1 MHVRANFMKRI
12 VRGAT
17 LLLENDPPQ
26 LNYLDTFQSVGGK
39 VWPASELMVNYL
51 AATNAASGKKV
62 IELGSGCGYVGLACA
77 VLGATHVTLTDRTI
91 TQRNLVH
98 DMEGMLLEEIMPP
111 NRLLLDICQRNINEN
126 KASYLSSL
134 LNVHELEWGDENM
147 GHIDSLFSAN
157 VAYDIVIGSDVTY
170 HEELSESLFWTVS
183 KLLQH
188 MEQQRKL
195 VRHNSNVG
203 ASGIVDDAHEKVRFI
218 TAHQYRMDSAT
229 ALTLST
235 AKRFGLN
242 CTVLAASFDPSTMEI
257 FDKSVEMQESQSTL
271 VKYATTETT
280 EEKKEKDD
288 RKFVIWQFTL

>member
-1 MHVRANFMKRI
+1 MKRI

-51 AATNAASGKKV
+51 AASGAVSGKKV

-147 GHIDSLFSAN
+147 RHIDSLFSAN
-157 VAYDIVIGSDVTY
+157 AAYDIVIGSDVTY

-188 MEQQRKL
+188 MELQRKL
-195 VRHNSNVG
+195 VRQNASRSSSTGNVDP
-203 ASGIVDDAHEKVRFI
+203 VHERVRFI

-242 CTVLAASFDPSTMEI
+242 CTVLAANIGTSTMEI
-257 FDKSVEMQESQSTL
+257 FCDGVEGQESKLVAFSTL
-271 VKYATTETT
+271 DTTVPVEQK
-280 EEKKEKDD
+280 EEDN
-288 RKFVIWQFTL
+288 RRFVIWQFTL

>member
-1 MHVRANFMKRI
+1 MKRI

-51 AATNAASGKKV
+51 AASGAASGKKV

-147 GHIDSLFSAN
+147 QHIDSLFTAN

-188 MEQQRKL
+188 MELQRNL
-195 VRHNSNVG
+195 ARQNTNRSGPNV
-203 ASGIVDDAHEKVRFI
+203 DQAHERVRFI

-242 CTVLAASFDPSTMEI
+242 CTVLATSIDTSTMKI
-257 FDKSVEMQESQSTL
+257 FSDGVEGQERKLVTYSTTDTTVKQKEEDDK
-271 VKYATTETT
+271 
-280 EEKKEKDD
+280 
-288 RKFVIWQFTL
+288 KFVIWQFTL

>member
-1 MHVRANFMKRI
+1 MKRI

-51 AATNAASGKKV
+51 AATNAVSGKKV

-91 TQRNLVH
+91 TERNLVH

-126 KASYLSSL
+126 KGSYMSSL

-147 GHIDSLFSAN
+147 RHIDSLFSTN

-195 VRHNSNVG
+195 LRQQISVG
-203 ASGIVDDAHEKVRFI
+203 NDVTQEKVRFI

-242 CTVLAASFDPSTMEI
+242 CTVLAESFDPSTMEI
-257 FDKSVEMQESQSTL
+257 FGTSVEMPESTSTL

-280 EEKKEKDD
+280 EEKKEEDD

>member
-51 AATNAASGKKV
+51 AATNAVSGKKV

-126 KASYLSSL
+126 KSSYLSSL

-147 GHIDSLFSAN
+147 RHIDSLFSSN

-188 MEQQRKL
+188 MEQQRKMIQNTS
-195 VRHNSNVG
+195 VRKDVTQ
-203 ASGIVDDAHEKVRFI
+203 EKVQFI

-257 FDKSVEMQESQSTL
+257 FDKSVEMKESKSTL

-280 EEKKEKDD
+280 EEKKEKDG